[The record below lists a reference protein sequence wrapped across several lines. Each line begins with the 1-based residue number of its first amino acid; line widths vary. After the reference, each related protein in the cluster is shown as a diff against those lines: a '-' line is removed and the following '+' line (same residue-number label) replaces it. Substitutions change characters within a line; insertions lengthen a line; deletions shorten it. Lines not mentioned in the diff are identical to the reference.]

1 MHGLVTVETMPSQL
15 EKQQA
20 HASHLLDAF
29 LALRE
34 RYAILDPMLF
44 HEQVPK
50 TRGSGKQYRGFM
62 ILRLSLFL
70 SCVQDIAKLSLD
82 DDQRTPSL
90 RNLVTALDD
99 PNLVGVLREQ
109 FAMWHSPLIE
119 EETDPEIIEAL
130 RRMDIREEAERRAQ
144 FDEILSVTRTKWAEL
159 SGSAFMNSF
168 LTIRDKV
175 TAHTEVQFVVDKY
188 QFVDLGALGAKWS
201 DVKKAIEMMQTL
213 IENLGLLIRNTG
225 FAWEMLDEQLS
236 KASHAFW
243 QPIDAA
249 ALYLPPDRR

>member
-1 MHGLVTVETMPSQL
+1 MPSQL
-15 EKQQA
+15 EKLQA

-50 TRGSGKQYRGFM
+50 TRGSGKQYQGFM
-62 ILRLSLFL
+62 ILRHSLFL

-82 DDQRTPSL
+82 DDKRTPSL
-90 RNLVTALDD
+90 INLVAALDD
-99 PNLVGVLREQ
+99 SSLVKAFREQ
-109 FAMWHSPLIE
+109 FAMWHSPLVE

-130 RRMDIREEAERRAQ
+130 RRMDLREEAERRAQ
-144 FDEILSVTRTKWAEL
+144 FDEILADTHIKLAEL
-159 SGSAFMNSF
+159 IGSPFMTDF
-168 LTIRDKV
+168 RTIRDKI

-188 QFVDLGALGAKWS
+188 QFVDIGALGTKWS

-213 IENLGLLIRNTG
+213 VANLSLLIRNAG

-236 KASHAFW
+236 EASHAFW
-243 QPIDAA
+243 QPVEAA
-249 ALYLPPDRR
+249 A

>member
-1 MHGLVTVETMPSQL
+1 MPSQL
-15 EKQQA
+15 EKLQA

-62 ILRLSLFL
+62 ILRHSLFL

-82 DDQRTPSL
+82 DDKRTPSL
-90 RNLVTALDD
+90 RNLVAALDD
-99 PNLVGVLREQ
+99 SSLVKTFREQ
-109 FAMWHSPLIE
+109 FAMCHSPLIE

-130 RRMDIREEAERRAQ
+130 RRMDLREEAERRAQ
-144 FDEILSVTRTKWAEL
+144 FDEILADTRIKLAEL
-159 SGSAFMNSF
+159 IGSPFMNGF
-168 LTIRDKV
+168 LTIRDKI
-175 TAHTEVQFVVDKY
+175 TAHTEVQFVADKY
-188 QFVDLGALGAKWS
+188 QFVDVGALGTKWS

-213 IENLGLLIRNTG
+213 VANLSLLIRNAG
-225 FAWEMLDEQLS
+225 FAWEMLDAQLS

-243 QPIDAA
+243 QPVEAEA
-249 ALYLPPDRR
+249 